1 MAKTLFFDMALREFT
16 ENTKNK
22 LIFSQCNFYIYIT
35 VSFFNLCSG
44 LFSFIAKK
52 SVKLGTI

>member
-1 MAKTLFFDMALREFT
+1 MARTLFFDMALREFT

-22 LIFSQCNFYIYIT
+22 LIFSQCNFNIYIN

-52 SVKLGTI
+52 SIKSGTI